1 MPHHQVNLDR
11 YAYSVLTRIKEVHKL
26 KSMSEAI
33 KMMEKGCPLSEKEII
48 TKAFRDLKETI
59 ISIRPIENKD
69 RLQTFFEL
77 MRVLFL
83 NNYEDA
89 EQLIKLNLR
98 LEGRPQIKEMKKEMK
113 AIKGA

>member
-83 NNYEDA
+83 NNYESPAGLD
-89 EQLIKLNLR
+89 KLNSR
-98 LEGRPQIKEMKKEMK
+98 MEGKAQEKGFEKKAE
-113 AIKGA
+113 A